1 MTAVDR
7 CEFPDALERRRTV
20 NAQSELALI
29 RTVLEKVNSTLSS
42 EKILGFALQGMV
54 DSFKCLVAAIILVDG
69 RAESFKVVTARGW
82 GYEFLKKFHASPF
95 QGLIKEM
102 ATGWEPI
109 LITRSDDRKGTDG
122 YIFQHD
128 YNTLLALPLSIR
140 GKPVGF
146 LYLSWGDEVD
156 VNDEVQQT
164 LTDMARLC
172 TLILDH
178 GSLDDK
184 VFSMSYIDPL
194 TGLYSYKFWHEEL
207 HREIT
212 RAEKLNSRVA
222 LMVVQINR
230 FKEFN
235 AMHGHVQGDEFL
247 IEISE
252 IISNE
257 LEKLDVP
264 CRVGGKWHVL
274 LVGEDERAA
283 KKIADGIIESFE
295 NLPSVGSSVTNLSI
309 GLSMYRAGEGEKA
322 LIVRVDDALMEARR
336 LGGNFCR
343 II

>member
-1 MTAVDR
+1 MN
-7 CEFPDALERRRTV
+7 PQ
-20 NAQSELALI
+20 NELNLI
-29 RTVLEKVNSTLSS
+29 RTVLEKVNSTLGS
-42 EKILGFALQGMV
+42 EKILGFALQGMQ
-54 DSFKCLVAAIILVDG
+54 DSFKCLAAAIILVDA
-69 RAESFKVVTARGW
+69 RAKSFKVVTAKGW
-82 GYEFLKKFHASPF
+82 GYEFLKKFHTSPF
-95 QGLIKEM
+95 QGLVQEM
-102 ATGWEPI
+102 ATRWEPI
-109 LITRSDDRKGTDG
+109 LITRDDSRKGTEG
-122 YIFQHD
+122 YTFQHD

-140 GKPVGF
+140 GKPVGL
-146 LYLSWGDEVD
+146 LYLSWSDEVD
-156 VNDEVQQT
+156 VDDELQQT
-164 LTDMARLC
+164 LADMARLC

-184 VFSMSYIDPL
+184 VFSMSNIDPL

-207 HREIT
+207 HKEIT

-235 AMHGHVQGDEFL
+235 AMHGHVQGDEL
-247 IEISE
+247 LVEVSE
-252 IISNE
+252 IINNE

-274 LVGEDERAA
+274 LVGEDEQAA

-322 LIVRVDDALMEARR
+322 LIVRVDDALLEARR
-336 LGGNFCR
+336 LGGNSCW
-343 II
+343 IV

>member
-1 MTAVDR
+1 MN
-7 CEFPDALERRRTV
+7 PQ
-20 NAQSELALI
+20 NELNLI
-29 RTVLEKVNSTLSS
+29 RTVLEKVNSTLGS
-42 EKILGFALQGMV
+42 EKILGFALQGMQ
-54 DSFKCLVAAIILVDG
+54 DSFKCLAAAIILVDA
-69 RAESFKVVTARGW
+69 RAKSFKVVTAKGW
-82 GYEFLKKFHASPF
+82 GYEFLKKFHTSPF
-95 QGLIKEM
+95 QGLVQEM
-102 ATGWEPI
+102 ATRWEPI
-109 LITRSDDRKGTDG
+109 LITRDDSKKGTEG

-140 GKPVGF
+140 GKPVGL
-146 LYLSWGDEVD
+146 LYLSWSDEVD
-156 VNDEVQQT
+156 VDDELQQT
-164 LTDMARLC
+164 LADMARLC

-184 VFSMSYIDPL
+184 VFSMSNIDPL

-207 HREIT
+207 HKEIT

-247 IEISE
+247 VEVSE
-252 IISNE
+252 IINNE

-274 LVGEDERAA
+274 LVGEDEQAA

-309 GLSMYRAGEGEKA
+309 GLSMYRAGEGEKV
-322 LIVRVDDALMEARR
+322 LIVRVDDALLEARR
-336 LGGNFCR
+336 LGGNSCR
-343 II
+343 FI

>member
-1 MTAVDR
+1 M
-7 CEFPDALERRRTV
+7 
-20 NAQSELALI
+20 NSQNELNLI
-29 RTVLEKVNSTLSS
+29 RSVLEKVNSTLSS
-42 EKILGFALQGMV
+42 EKILGFALQGMQ
-54 DSFKCLVAAIILVDG
+54 DSFKCLAAAIILVDA
-69 RAESFKVVTARGW
+69 RAESFKVVTAKGW
-82 GYEFLKKFHASPF
+82 GYEFLKKFHTSPF
-95 QGLIKEM
+95 QGLVQEM
-102 ATGWEPI
+102 ATRWEPI
-109 LITRSDDRKGTDG
+109 LITRDDSRKGTEG

-140 GKPVGF
+140 GKPVGL
-146 LYLSWGDEVD
+146 LYLSWSDEVD
-156 VNDEVQQT
+156 VDDELQQT
-164 LTDMARLC
+164 LADMARLC

-184 VFSMSYIDPL
+184 VFSMSNIDPL
-194 TGLYSYKFWHEEL
+194 TGLFSYKFWHEEL
-207 HREIT
+207 HKEIT

-247 IEISE
+247 VEVSE
-252 IISNE
+252 IINNE

-274 LVGEDERAA
+274 LVGEDEQAA

-322 LIVRVDDALMEARR
+322 LIVRVDDALLEARR
-336 LGGNFCR
+336 LGGNSCR
-343 II
+343 FI

>member
-1 MTAVDR
+1 MN
-7 CEFPDALERRRTV
+7 PQ
-20 NAQSELALI
+20 NELNLI
-29 RTVLEKVNSTLSS
+29 RTVLEKVNSTLGS
-42 EKILGFALQGMV
+42 EKILGFALQGMQ
-54 DSFKCLVAAIILVDG
+54 DSFKCLAAAIILVDA
-69 RAESFKVVTARGW
+69 RAKSFKVVTAKGW
-82 GYEFLKKFHASPF
+82 GYEFLKKFHTSPF
-95 QGLIKEM
+95 QGLVQEM
-102 ATGWEPI
+102 ATRWEPI
-109 LITRSDDRKGTDG
+109 LITRDDSKKGTEG

-140 GKPVGF
+140 GKPVGL
-146 LYLSWGDEVD
+146 LYLSWSDEVD
-156 VNDEVQQT
+156 VDDELQQT
-164 LTDMARLC
+164 LADMARLC

-184 VFSMSYIDPL
+184 VFSMSNIDPL

-207 HREIT
+207 HKEIT

-247 IEISE
+247 VEVSE
-252 IISNE
+252 IINNE
-257 LEKLDVP
+257 PEKLDVP

-274 LVGEDERAA
+274 LVGEDEQAA

-309 GLSMYRAGEGEKA
+309 GLSMYRAGEGEKV
-322 LIVRVDDALMEARR
+322 LIVRVDDALLEARR
-336 LGGNFCR
+336 LGGNSCR
-343 II
+343 FI